1 MPVAAPKNK
10 IEEKAKA
17 LKGYR
22 KSLEIAVRN
31 D

>member
-1 MPVAAPKNK
+1 MPVAAPRNK
-10 IEEKAKA
+10 REEKAKA

-22 KSLEIAVRN
+22 KSLEIAIKN